1 MTSEPS
7 EEAISSFISFTNT
20 SRDQAISFL
29 KANDLDSN
37 KAINAYFEDPTGPHI
52 QVHPAA
58 SPG

>member
-29 KANDLDSN
+29 KVRTMHITIIALD
-37 KAINAYFEDPTGPHI
+37 
-52 QVHPAA
+52 
-58 SPG
+58 